1 MDSKNQELNV
11 SLHLN
16 ILPKAQRQLWRE
28 LDQVPE
34 EFTLYG
40 GTAIALQ
47 LGHRQSVDFDF
58 FGSRSFDPTKLQAKI
73 PFLAG
78 AQIRQREEN
87 TLTAIVHREDQV
99 AVSFFGVPNLPRL
112 MPPLVSHDNGLKIAS
127 LLDLAGTKASVVQ
140 LRAEAKDYLD
150 LDMLVTKGGISLP
163 SALAAAQA
171 LYGAS
176 FNPQITLKA
185 LSYFEDGD
193 LRTLPEESKL
203 RLATA
208 ARSVDLDR
216 VPTLNELIRDKG
228 EDLDLGL

>member
-1 MDSKNQELNV
+1 
-11 SLHLN
+11 
-16 ILPKAQRQLWRE
+16 
-28 LDQVPE
+28 
-34 EFTLYG
+34 
-40 GTAIALQ
+40 
-47 LGHRQSVDFDF
+47 
-58 FGSRSFDPTKLQAKI
+58 
-73 PFLAG
+73 
-78 AQIRQREEN
+78 
-87 TLTAIVHREDQV
+87 
-99 AVSFFGVPNLPRL
+99 
-112 MPPLVSHDNGLKIAS
+112 
-127 LLDLAGTKASVVQ
+127 
-140 LRAEAKDYLD
+140 
-150 LDMLVTKGGISLP
+150 MLVTKGGISLP